1 MKAIKKLLRAPP
13 RGHWVGDGFPV
24 RAIFSDMAFTQ
35 EISPFLMFDYGG
47 PHDFAPTEIQ
57 RGVGPHPHRGFETV
71 TIAFQGE
78 IEHADSVGN
87 KDVIGPGDVQ
97 WMTAASGIIHEEMH
111 SKKFSR
117 QGGALEMAQLWVNL
131 PAKSKMNP
139 PHYQPIVSAKIPVH
153 QLDADS
159 GRVRVIAGNFSS
171 TQGTASTHTQI
182 NLWDMHIHA
191 GKTIDFTVP
200 AGHNTMLFVR
210 TGKLVLNEE
219 TLGAA
224 DLVIM
229 ELDGQHIQLRAMES
243 CNLLLMGGE
252 PINEPIAARGPFVMN
267 TDQEIRQAMMDYQS
281 GKMGHMAG

>member
-1 MKAIKKLLRAPP
+1 MKKIKKLLRAPR

-24 RAIFSDMAFTQ
+24 RAVFADAAFTQ

-47 PHDFAPTEIQ
+47 PHDFTPTETR

-111 SKKFSR
+111 SENFSR
-117 QGGALEMAQLWVNL
+117 HGGILEMAQLWVNL
-131 PAKSKMNP
+131 PAKSKMDS
-139 PHYQPIVSAKIPVH
+139 PHYQPILSAKIPVH
-153 QLDADS
+153 QLNDES
-159 GRVRVIAGNFSS
+159 GSVRVIAGNFSG
-171 TQGTASTHTQI
+171 TQGTASTHTPI

-191 GKTIDFTVP
+191 GKTVNFTVP
-200 AGHNTMLFVR
+200 AGHNTMLFIR
-210 TGKLVLNEE
+210 TGRLVLNEE
-219 TLGAA
+219 ILSAA

-229 ELDGQHIQLRAMES
+229 EQNEQQVQLRALED

-252 PINEPIAARGPFVMN
+252 PINEPIAAHGPFVMN
-267 TDQEIRQAMMDYQS
+267 TDQEIRQAIMDYQS
-281 GKMGHMAG
+281 GKMGRIAS